1 MNYNYIQTNV
11 DGYIFSLTLNREA
24 KRNAFTPT
32 MVNEIAHALAEAD
45 ADDRVKVVVVRA
57 NGPVFC
63 AGMDLKI
70 YQDPSL
76 DQQNPEITNRTISL
90 GEVFDRLNKPSIAV
104 VEGDVIAGG
113 FLFILGCTYVLAKEN
128 LNFKLPEVNLGIFPF
143 QVLASLVRVMPEKK
157 ALQLCLD
164 GEPFT
169 TSTAKE
175 YGIVDDYLVD
185 ERLRDLIAS
194 FENKNTYA
202 LQAGMEAMK
211 AIRGMDSK
219 GQYDYLLTCL
229 SKLRD
234 KEEVKKQIADQLKKD

>member
-11 DGYIFSLTLNREA
+11 DSYIFSLTLNREA

-45 ADDRVKVVVVRA
+45 ADNRVKVVVVRA

-63 AGMDLKI
+63 AGMDLKT

-76 DQQNPEITNRTISL
+76 DQQNPEIQNQTISL

-169 TSTAKE
+169 TSKAMA